1 MSKYRFYAAAV
12 LGAGLACASIRPSVA
27 DDWKPQ
33 PGPLTTPWT
42 EDVSPA
48 NALPEYPRPQ
58 MVRPAWMNLNGLWD
72 YAVAAA
78 DVERPEEYEGKILV
92 PFPIESSL
100 SGVMR
105 QVKPEERLW
114 YRRTF
119 TVPADWSGK
128 RVLLHFG
135 AVDWEA
141 VVWVNGKEVG
151 NHRGGYDPFTLDVTD
166 ALKPNG
172 EQEILVRVSDPTDQG
187 YQPRGKQILN
197 PHGIWY
203 TPVTGIWQTA
213 WLEAVPQSYI
223 ESFRVV
229 PDIDEN
235 RAVFT
240 VSAAGEETD
249 SKVQVEA
256 IVDGK
261 AVAAATGT
269 PGEPIE
275 LPIDEPRLWSPD
287 DPFLYDLRISLVK
300 DGEAVDEVTGYFGMR
315 KTSLVKDSHG
325 VLRLA
330 LNNKPVFQYGPLD
343 QGFWPDGI
351 YTAPTDEALRFD
363 IEVTKKLGMNM
374 CRKHVKVE
382 PARWY
387 YWCDKLGLM
396 VWQDMPSGDKYIGQH
411 DPDIERTEESARQF
425 IEEWGGII
433 NANFNSPAIVMWVP
447 FNEGWGQFATER
459 IVRWTKETD
468 PTRLVNNASGWTDRQ
483 CGDVM
488 DIHAY
493 PGPAM
498 PALEESRAA
507 VLGEFG
513 GLGLPIKG
521 HTWQDSKNWGY
532 RSFETQEALQEAYL
546 NLIARLKLL
555 VGQGLAAAV
564 YTQTTDVEIEVN
576 GLMTYDRRII
586 KMDPDA
592 IAPVNQELL
601 GPVPTVRVVVPR
613 ALAKQGGWDRP
624 DPPVWR
630 YTTEKP
636 AGDWENADFDDAGW
650 KEGPAGFGTE
660 GTPGAV
666 IGTKWDTP
674 EIWIRR
680 TFDWKDDAA
689 GELAL
694 EVHHDEDAEVHLN
707 GTLVAKLEG
716 FTTSYVFVPL
726 TAEHREV
733 LKKGSNTIAVHCKQT
748 RGGQYIDLGIV
759 ALVHEEEEK

>member
-1 MSKYRFYAAAV
+1 MMSSYSLR
-12 LGAGLACASIRPSVA
+12 LTLACLTACACGTASVA
-27 DDWKPQ
+27 DDWKPR

-42 EDVSPA
+42 ADVSPA

-72 YAVAAA
+72 YAVVAA
-78 DVERPEEYEGKILV
+78 DVEHPEGYEGKILV

-119 TVPADWSGK
+119 TLPADWDGK

-151 NHRGGYDPFTLDVTD
+151 GHRGGYDPFSLDVTD
-166 ALKPNG
+166 ALKSDG
-172 EQEILVRVSDPTDQG
+172 EQEIIVRVFDPTDQG
-187 YQPRGKQILN
+187 YQPRGKQVLN

-203 TPVTGIWQTA
+203 TPVTGIWQTT
-213 WLEAVPQSYI
+213 WLEAVPRSYV

-229 PDIDEN
+229 PDIDDD
-235 RAVFT
+235 RAIFMVN
-240 VSAAGEETD
+240 AAGDET
-249 SKVQVEA
+249 SAEVKVEA
-256 IVDGK
+256 MVDGES
-261 AVAAATGT
+261 VGAATGKL
-269 PGEPIE
+269 GEPIT
-275 LPIDEPRLWSPD
+275 LPIEEPRLWSPD
-287 DPFLYDLRISLVK
+287 DPFLYDLKISLVK

-315 KTSLVKDSHG
+315 KISLLKDKNG
-325 VLRLA
+325 VLRLG
-330 LNNKPVFQYGPLD
+330 LNNKPLFQYGPLD

-351 YTAPTDEALRFD
+351 YTAPTDDALRFD
-363 IEVTKKLGMNM
+363 VEVTKKLGMNM
-374 CRKHVKVE
+374 LRKHVKVE

-387 YWCDKLGLM
+387 YWCDKLGLL
-396 VWQDMPSGDKYIGQH
+396 VWQDMPSGDKYIGRN

-433 NANFNSPAIVMWVP
+433 GANFNSPAIVMWVP

-498 PALEESRAA
+498 PALEETRAA

-532 RSFETQEALQEAYL
+532 RSYETLEALQDAYL

-555 VGQGLAAAV
+555 IGQGLAAAV

-576 GLMTYDRRII
+576 GLITYDRRII
-586 KMDPDA
+586 KMDPEVVG
-592 IAPVNQELL
+592 PVNEDLL
-601 GPVPTVRVVVPR
+601 GPVPSVRVVVPR
-613 ALAKQGGWDRP
+613 ALAKEGGWDRP
-624 DPPVWR
+624 EPPVWR

-636 AGDWENADFDDAGW
+636 AEGWEKADFDDSGW
-650 KEGPAGFGTE
+650 KDGPAGFGTE
-660 GTPGAV
+660 GTPGAI

-726 TAEHREV
+726 TAEHRDV
-733 LKKGSNTIAVHCKQT
+733 LTKGSNTIAIHCKQT

-759 ALVHEEEEK
+759 ALEREDDD